1 MPGSRAEIAVRVTPR
16 SSKNRVESTPDGIR
30 VWVTAAPT
38 DGQANDAVEKAVA
51 NALGVAK
58 SRVAILRGDKSRDKT
73 LGVDGLTREEVF
85 NLLSLAR

>member
-1 MPGSRAEIAVRVTPR
+1 M
-16 SSKNRVESTPDGIR
+16 
-30 VWVTAAPT
+30 TAAPT